1 MPFIW
6 FWTFWHWSAESYR
19 AGALL
24 RGPIHGM
31 GGHWDEWFRHEAS
44 AEDRRAIHAL
54 SASPRRQR
62 QFVAW
67 LVRHWATTAEWHGQ
81 RPSARFALAQL
92 ADLAPF
98 DRWPAFARYRAGFGT
113 GGVSAVVLAEHS
125 PGDAN
130 DVRVVEALLVP
141 RDPDAGAPAVVPHG
155 FAVDA
160 GEVATARQAVL
171 GLLRGRGL
179 VRLLLRWILVG
190 RRPHRPVLG
199 AVLACGWL
207 GVCALIVVLAIGP
220 DPGDRVVPLAAA
232 LLLVWS
238 ALALAAVTVLVVVTV
253 QAWRTGRGLGA
264 RLDTSQLRLRMDGGL
279 TLIGGSA
286 GAAFC
291 LNTLRAL
298 HHDARGLPRSWLW
311 RRVLSALRLDAG
323 AWAATGVMA
332 ADGRIQPVILEP
344 KVRAC
349 LRHPSVAHLITP
361 RQGAVATSGTTRPAD
376 APPEASRAPGAH
388 RRAITSNVRLGF
400 ASARPSLRSHRC
412 GHLAH
417 ALLTL
422 GDLTSPWQ
430 AAVNGVAVVASAV
443 MLVALPD
450 LQGILLPP
458 PAPTPVHAASPAP
471 DVVRVALDTRHPRH
485 FAVLMTSEF
494 WSNRRVDV
502 ARSDGAGSVAY
513 AEFRLTRSTDQ
524 STRDVLN
531 GIIWVERRRRFLMRE
546 FATGESVGQYSL
558 TYFSLPHD

>member
-6 FWTFWHWSAESYR
+6 FWTFWHWSTESYR

-24 RGPIHGM
+24 RGPIHGI

-44 AEDRRAIHAL
+44 VEDRRAIDAM

-81 RPSARFALAQL
+81 RPTARFALAQL

-98 DRWPAFARYRAGFGT
+98 DQWPAFARYRSGFGT

-125 PGDAN
+125 PGDAS
-130 DVRVVEALLVP
+130 DVRTVEALLVH
-141 RDPDAGAPAVVPHG
+141 RDPDASAPAVVPHG
-155 FAVDA
+155 FSVDA
-160 GEVATARQAVL
+160 GELATARQAVL
-171 GLLRGRGL
+171 GVLRGLGL
-179 VRLLLRWILVG
+179 LRLLLRWLVIG
-190 RRPHRPVLG
+190 RRPHPPVLG

-207 GVCALIVVLAIGP
+207 CVCALIVVLAVGP
-220 DPGDRVVPLAAA
+220 DPGDRVVPLAAT
-232 LLLVWS
+232 LVAMWGTLT
-238 ALALAAVTVLVVVTV
+238 AVAVTVLAVVTV
-253 QAWRTGRGLGA
+253 QAWRAGRALGA
-264 RLDTSQLRLRMDGGL
+264 RLDASQLRLRMDGGL

-298 HHDARGLPRSWLW
+298 HRDTRVLPRSWLW

-323 AWAATGVMA
+323 SWAATGVMT
-332 ADGRIQPVILEP
+332 ADGRIRPVILEP
-344 KVRAC
+344 KLRAC
-349 LRHPSVAHLITP
+349 LRHPNVAHLITP
-361 RQGAVATSGTTRPAD
+361 RQGTGATPGTTRPAD
-376 APPEASRAPGAH
+376 APPEAWRAAGPH
-388 RRAITSNVRLGF
+388 RPAISSNVRLGF
-400 ASARPSLRSHRC
+400 ASGRPSLQSHRC

-422 GDLTSPWQ
+422 GDLTSRRQ
-430 AAVNGVAVVASAV
+430 AAVSGVALAASAA
-443 MLVALPD
+443 MLLALPD
-450 LQGILLPP
+450 LRGILLPP
-458 PAPTPVHAASPAP
+458 PAPLPVHAASPAP
-471 DVVRVALDTRHPRH
+471 DVVRVGLDTRHPRH
-485 FAVLMTSEF
+485 FEVLMTSGF

-502 ARSDGAGSVAY
+502 ARSGGPGSVAY

-531 GIIWVERRRRFLMRE
+531 GTVWVERRRRFLMRE
-546 FATGESVGQYSL
+546 FTTGERVGVYSL